1 MHIMNQSAST
11 ADLST
16 LKIDR
21 DGNKPS
27 SKKRTYLIIMIMIVL
42 IGGYFFF
49 SDSSVKVK
57 TLIVTSSS
65 LSGQDAIL
73 TGQGYVVA
81 QVKAAISSKA
91 TGRLEALYVIEGDKV
106 KSGDII
112 GKIESNDVQAFLS
125 QQQAQ
130 VDVIN
135 ASLINA
141 QAEYDE
147 ANTAFVR
154 QQSLLSGGAGT
165 QADFDM
171 AQGRLKRAQAQIR
184 SAQAQLKAQESAI
197 KAARVQVENTVI
209 RAPFDGTV
217 LTKNANVGE
226 VITALG
232 AAAGAR
238 GAVVTLA
245 DMSSLEVEA
254 DVSESSLS
262 KISQNQPVEISV
274 SAIVDKRYP
283 GFVSKI
289 IPTADRGKGTV
300 KVKIRFNEIDDKVLP
315 EMAAKVNFL
324 RNDAGNTVKETPK
337 ILIPKSAV
345 INVNG
350 KMLVFIV
357 GPGSKAQEQ
366 IIQTGKTFG
375 DYYEVIAGL
384 APGATLIT
392 SGMEELSTGTSISME
407 KE

>member
-130 VDVIN
+130 VDVIS
-135 ASLINA
+135 ATLINA

-324 RNDAGNTVKETPK
+324 RNDAGNTVKEIPK

>member
-1 MHIMNQSAST
+1 MNQSAST
-11 ADLST
+11 ADLSS

-21 DGNKPS
+21 DGKKPS
-27 SKKRTYLIIMIMIVL
+27 TNKKLLLILSLLIPAIVV
-42 IGGYFFF
+42 FFNYYE
-49 SDSSVKVK
+49 SSIKVK

-91 TGRLEALYVIEGDKV
+91 TGRLDALYVIEGDKV
-106 KSGDII
+106 QAGDII

-130 VDVIN
+130 MDVIN
-135 ASLINA
+135 AALLNA
-141 QAEYDE
+141 QAELDE
-147 ANTAFVR
+147 AQTAFSR

-165 QADFDM
+165 QAEFDM
-171 AQGRLKRAQAQIR
+171 AQARWKRAQAQVR

-209 RAPFDGTV
+209 RAPFTGTV

-262 KISQNQPVEISV
+262 KISSNQPVEISV
-274 SAIVDKRYP
+274 SAIADKRYP

-300 KVKIRFNEIDDKVLP
+300 KVKIRFKELDEKVLP

-324 RNDAGNTVKETPK
+324 RNDASNEVKETPK
-337 ILIPKSAV
+337 ILIPKSA
-345 INVNG
+345 ILNVNG
-350 KMLVFIV
+350 KMIVFII

-366 IIQTGKTFG
+366 EIKTGKTFG
-375 DYYEVIAGL
+375 DYLEVVSGL
-384 APGATLIT
+384 ASGATLII
-392 SGMEELSTGTSISME
+392 SGMEELSNGTSISIE

>member
-1 MHIMNQSAST
+1 MNQSAST
-11 ADLST
+11 VDLST

-21 DGNKPS
+21 DGKKPRS
-27 SKKRTYLIIMIMIVL
+27 NKRTYLIIAIVIVL
-42 IGGYFFF
+42 LAGFFLF
-49 SDSSVKVK
+49 NDSSVKVK
-57 TLIVTSSS
+57 TMIITTSS

-91 TGRLEALYVIEGDKV
+91 TGRLDALYVIEGDVV
-106 KSGDII
+106 KAGDII

-130 VDVIN
+130 MDVIN
-135 ASLINA
+135 ASLTNA
-141 QAEYDE
+141 QAEYEE
-147 ANTAFVR
+147 ANTAYIR

-165 QADFDM
+165 QAELDM
-171 AQGRLKRAQAQIR
+171 AQARWKRAQAQIR

-245 DMSSLEVEA
+245 DMTSLEVEA

-274 SAIVDKRYP
+274 SAIADKRYP

-300 KVKIRFNEIDDKVLP
+300 KVKIRFNELDETVLP

-324 RNDAGNTVKETPK
+324 RNDAGKTEKEAPK

-345 INVNG
+345 LNVNG
-350 KMLVFIV
+350 KMIVFIV

-366 IIQTGKTFG
+366 VIKTGKTFG
-375 DYYEVIAGL
+375 DYYEVISGL

-392 SGMEELSTGTSISME
+392 TGMEALSTGTSIALE

>member
-1 MHIMNQSAST
+1 MNQSAST
-11 ADLST
+11 TDLST

-21 DGNKPS
+21 DGRKTS
-27 SKKRTYLIIMIMIVL
+27 SKKPMYFIIAAIIL
-42 IGGYFFF
+42 AIAGYFLF

-57 TLIVTSSS
+57 TLTITASS

-106 KSGDII
+106 QSGNVI
-112 GKIESNDVQAFLS
+112 GRIESNDVQAFLS
-125 QQQAQ
+125 QQKAQ
-130 VDVIN
+130 MEVIK
-135 ASLINA
+135 ASLANA
-141 QAEYDE
+141 QAEYDD
-147 ANTAFVR
+147 ANAAYLR
-154 QQSLLSGGAGT
+154 QKALIGGGAGT
-165 QADFDM
+165 QAELDI
-171 AQGRLKRAQAQIR
+171 AQFRWQRAQAQIR
-184 SAQAQLKAQESAI
+184 SAQAQMKAQESAI
-197 KAARVQVENTVI
+197 RAAQVQVENTII

-262 KISQNQPVEISV
+262 KISQDQPVEISV
-274 SAIVDKRYP
+274 SAIAEKKYA
-283 GFVSKI
+283 GIVSKI

-300 KVKIRFNEIDDKVLP
+300 KVKIRFTDLDERVLP

-324 RNDAGNTVKETPK
+324 RVESEKGPKEAPK
-337 ILIPKSAV
+337 ILIPKTAV
-345 INVNG
+345 LNVNG
-350 KMLVFIV
+350 NMIAFIV
-357 GPGSKAQEQ
+357 GPGSTAKEVT
-366 IIQTGKTFG
+366 IKTGKTFG
-375 DYYEVIAGL
+375 DYYEVISGL
-384 APGATLIT
+384 SSGTSLII
-392 SGMEELSTGTSISME
+392 SGMEQLKNGSSIALE

>member
-1 MHIMNQSAST
+1 MNQSAST

-21 DGNKPS
+21 DGKKPRS
-27 SKKRTYLIIMIMIVL
+27 NKRTYLIIAIVIVL
-42 IGGYFFF
+42 LAGFFLF
-49 SDSSVKVK
+49 NDSSVKVK
-57 TLIVTSSS
+57 TLIITTSS

-91 TGRLEALYVIEGDKV
+91 TGRLDALYVIEGDVV
-106 KSGDII
+106 KAGDII

-130 VDVIN
+130 MDVIN
-135 ASLINA
+135 ASLTNA
-141 QAEYDE
+141 QAEYEE
-147 ANTAFVR
+147 ANTAYIR

-165 QADFDM
+165 QAELDM
-171 AQGRLKRAQAQIR
+171 AQARWKRAQAQIR

-245 DMSSLEVEA
+245 DMTSLEVEA

-274 SAIVDKRYP
+274 SAIADKRYP

-300 KVKIRFNEIDDKVLP
+300 KVKIRFNELDETVLP

-324 RNDAGNTVKETPK
+324 RNDAAKTEKEAPK

-345 INVNG
+345 LNVNG
-350 KMLVFIV
+350 KMIVFIV

-366 IIQTGKTFG
+366 VIKTGKTFG
-375 DYYEVIAGL
+375 DYYEVISGL

-392 SGMEELSTGTSISME
+392 TGMEALSTGTSITLE

>member
-1 MHIMNQSAST
+1 MNQSAST
-11 ADLST
+11 TDLST

-21 DGNKPS
+21 DGRKSS
-27 SKKRTYLIIMIMIVL
+27 SKKPLYFIIAAIIL
-42 IGGYFFF
+42 AIAGYFLF
-49 SDSSVKVK
+49 SNSSVKVK
-57 TLIVTSSS
+57 TLTITASS

-106 KSGDII
+106 QSGNVI
-112 GKIESNDVQAFLS
+112 GRIESNDVQAFLS
-125 QQQAQ
+125 QQKAQ
-130 VDVIN
+130 MEVIK
-135 ASLINA
+135 ASLANA
-141 QAEYDE
+141 QAEYDD
-147 ANTAFVR
+147 ANAAYLR
-154 QQSLLSGGAGT
+154 QKALIGGGAGT
-165 QADFDM
+165 QAELDI
-171 AQGRLKRAQAQIR
+171 AQFRWQRAQAQIR
-184 SAQAQLKAQESAI
+184 SAQAQMKAQESAI
-197 KAARVQVENTVI
+197 RAAQVQVENTII

-262 KISQNQPVEISV
+262 KISQDQPVEISV
-274 SAIVDKRYP
+274 SAIAEKKYA
-283 GFVSKI
+283 GIVSKI

-300 KVKIRFNEIDDKVLP
+300 KVKIRFTDLDERVLP

-324 RNDAGNTVKETPK
+324 RVESEKGPKEAPK
-337 ILIPKSAV
+337 ILIPKTAV
-345 INVNG
+345 LNVNG
-350 KMLVFIV
+350 NMIAFIV
-357 GPGSKAQEQ
+357 GPGSTAKEVT
-366 IIQTGKTFG
+366 IKTGKTFG
-375 DYYEVIAGL
+375 DYYEVISGL
-384 APGATLIT
+384 SSGTSLII
-392 SGMEELSTGTSISME
+392 SGMEQLKNGSSIALE

>member
-1 MHIMNQSAST
+1 MNQIAST

-21 DGNKPS
+21 DGNTAS
-27 SKKRTYLIIMIMIVL
+27 SKKRTYFIIMILIVL

-112 GKIESNDVQAFLS
+112 GKIESNDVRAFMS

-135 ASLINA
+135 ASLTNA
-141 QAEYDE
+141 QADYDE

-165 QADFDM
+165 QAEFDM
-171 AQGRLKRAQAQIR
+171 AQARLKRAQAQIR
-184 SAQAQLKAQESAI
+184 SVQAQLKAQDAAI

-274 SAIVDKRYP
+274 SAIADKRYP

-324 RNDAGNTVKETPK
+324 RNDAGNTVKETTK

-366 IIQTGKTFG
+366 VIKTGKTFG

-392 SGMEELSTGTSISME
+392 SGMEELSTGTSITME

>member
-1 MHIMNQSAST
+1 MNQSAST

-21 DGNKPS
+21 DGKKPRS
-27 SKKRTYLIIMIMIVL
+27 NKRTYLIIAIVIVL
-42 IGGYFFF
+42 LAGFFLF
-49 SDSSVKVK
+49 NDSSVKVK
-57 TLIVTSSS
+57 TMIITTSS

-91 TGRLEALYVIEGDKV
+91 TGRLDALYVIEGDVV
-106 KSGDII
+106 KAGDII

-130 VDVIN
+130 KDVIN
-135 ASLINA
+135 ASLTNA
-141 QAEYDE
+141 QAEYEE
-147 ANTAFVR
+147 ANTAYIR

-165 QADFDM
+165 QAELDM
-171 AQGRLKRAQAQIR
+171 AQARWKRAQAQIR

-245 DMSSLEVEA
+245 DMTSLEVEA

-274 SAIVDKRYP
+274 SAIADKRYP

-300 KVKIRFNEIDDKVLP
+300 KVKIRFNELDETVLP

-324 RNDAGNTVKETPK
+324 RNDAGKTEKEAPK

-345 INVNG
+345 LNVNG
-350 KMLVFIV
+350 KMIVFIV

-366 IIQTGKTFG
+366 VIKTGKTFG
-375 DYYEVIAGL
+375 DYYEVISGL

-392 SGMEELSTGTSISME
+392 TGMEALSTGTSIALE

>member
-1 MHIMNQSAST
+1 MNQSAST
-11 ADLST
+11 TDLST

-21 DGNKPS
+21 DGRKSS
-27 SKKRTYLIIMIMIVL
+27 SKKPMYFIIAAIIL
-42 IGGYFFF
+42 AIAGYFLF

-57 TLIVTSSS
+57 TLTITASS

-106 KSGDII
+106 QSGNVI
-112 GKIESNDVQAFLS
+112 GRIESNDVQAFLS
-125 QQQAQ
+125 QQKAQ
-130 VDVIN
+130 MEVIK
-135 ASLINA
+135 ASLANA
-141 QAEYDE
+141 QAEYDD
-147 ANTAFVR
+147 ANAAYLR
-154 QQSLLSGGAGT
+154 QKALIGGGAGT
-165 QADFDM
+165 QAELDI
-171 AQGRLKRAQAQIR
+171 AQFRWQRAQAQIR
-184 SAQAQLKAQESAI
+184 SAQAQMKAQESAI
-197 KAARVQVENTVI
+197 RAAQVQVENTII

-262 KISQNQPVEISV
+262 KISQDQPVAISV
-274 SAIVDKRYP
+274 SAIAEKKYA
-283 GFVSKI
+283 GIVSKI

-300 KVKIRFNEIDDKVLP
+300 KVKIRFTDLDERVLP

-324 RNDAGNTVKETPK
+324 RVESEKGPKEAPK
-337 ILIPKSAV
+337 ILIPKTAV
-345 INVNG
+345 LNVNG
-350 KMLVFIV
+350 NMIAFIV
-357 GPGSKAQEQ
+357 GPGSTAKEVT
-366 IIQTGKTFG
+366 IKTGKTFG
-375 DYYEVIAGL
+375 DYYEVISGL
-384 APGATLIT
+384 SSGTSLII
-392 SGMEELSTGTSISME
+392 SGMEQLKNGSSIALE

>member
-1 MHIMNQSAST
+1 MNQQASK
-11 ADLST
+11 ADLSS

-21 DGNKPS
+21 DGKKSS
-27 SKKRTYLIIMIMIVL
+27 SKKTLYLIIVAIIL
-42 IGGYFFF
+42 SIIGYLVF
-49 SDSSVKVK
+49 SDSSVQVK
-57 TLIVTSSS
+57 TLTITASS

-106 KSGDII
+106 KSGNVI
-112 GKIESNDVQAFLS
+112 GRIESNDVQAFLS
-125 QQQAQ
+125 QQKAQ
-130 VDVIN
+130 MEVIK
-135 ASLINA
+135 ASLANA
-141 QAEYDE
+141 QAEYDD
-147 ANTAFVR
+147 ANAAYLR
-154 QQSLLSGGAGT
+154 QKALISGGAGT
-165 QADFDM
+165 QAELDI
-171 AQGRLKRAQAQIR
+171 AQFRWQRAQAQIR
-184 SAQAQLKAQESAI
+184 SAQAQMKAQESAI
-197 KAARVQVENTVI
+197 RAAQVQVENTVI

-262 KISQNQPVEISV
+262 KISQDQPVEISV
-274 SAIVDKRYP
+274 SAIADKKYT
-283 GFVSKI
+283 GIVSKI

-300 KVKIRFNEIDDKVLP
+300 KVKIRFSDLDERVLP

-324 RNDAGNTVKETPK
+324 RMETEKGPKEAPK
-337 ILIPKSAV
+337 ILIPKNAV
-345 INVNG
+345 LNVNG
-350 KMLVFIV
+350 KVIAFIV
-357 GPGSKAQEQ
+357 GPGSKAKEVT
-366 IIQTGKTFG
+366 IQTGKTFG
-375 DYYEVIAGL
+375 DYYEVVSGL
-384 APGATLIT
+384 SSGASLII
-392 SGMEELSTGTSISME
+392 SGLEKISNGTSIELE